1 MRKQLPVRALSYLKT
16 HMQKKKWRRVVT
28 VLSCIVVFCTT
39 YALILPAITMTQQTH
54 VHTPED
60 CYERVLICGQE
71 QAEPAEHVHTD
82 ACYQEQAILIC
93 GAAEGEGA
101 HLHTQDC
108 FDEAGNAV
116 CGLDE
121 SAGHEHTDDCYRTGW
136 VLVCELEEHQH
147 SLACYSD
154 PEADLESPAVWERT
168 IPQDLT
174 EDLAANVAAVA
185 ALPMLLA
192 LLLVLLLSGGRR
204 SRRDDGDDTDP
215 DA

>member
-1 MRKQLPVRALSYLKT
+1 MRKQLSVRALSYLKT

-39 YALILPAITMTQQTH
+39 YALILPAVTMTQQTFCGKQAH

-136 VLVCELEEHQH
+136 VLVCGQEESAEAQTPHEHTDGCYEDQLVCELEEHQH

-174 EDLAANVAAVA
+174 RSQQ
-185 ALPMLLA
+185 P
-192 LLLVLLLSGGRR
+192 VL
-204 SRRDDGDDTDP
+204 
-215 DA
+215 

>member
-71 QAEPAEHVHTD
+71 QA
-82 ACYQEQAILIC
+82 ILIC

-121 SAGHEHTDDCYRTGW
+121 SAGHEHTDGCYRTGW
-136 VLVCELEEHQH
+136 VLVCGQEESAKAQTPHEHTDGCYKDQLVCELEEHQH

-174 EDLAANVAAVA
+174 RSQQ
-185 ALPMLLA
+185 P
-192 LLLVLLLSGGRR
+192 VL
-204 SRRDDGDDTDP
+204 
-215 DA
+215 

>member
-71 QAEPAEHVHTD
+71 QA
-82 ACYQEQAILIC
+82 ILIC

-121 SAGHEHTDDCYRTGW
+121 SAGHEHTDGCYEDQ
-136 VLVCELEEHQH
+136 LVCELEEHQH

-204 SRRDDGDDTDP
+204 SRRDGGDDTDP

>member
-39 YALILPAITMTQQTH
+39 YALILPAVTMTQQTH

-60 CYERVLICGQE
+60 CYEDQL
-71 QAEPAEHVHTD
+71 
-82 ACYQEQAILIC
+82 
-93 GAAEGEGA
+93 
-101 HLHTQDC
+101 
-108 FDEAGNAV
+108 V
-116 CGLDE
+116 CG
-121 SAGHEHTDDCYRTGW
+121 
-136 VLVCELEEHQH
+136 LEEHQH

-174 EDLAANVAAVA
+174 RSQQ
-185 ALPMLLA
+185 P
-192 LLLVLLLSGGRR
+192 VL
-204 SRRDDGDDTDP
+204 
-215 DA
+215 

>member
-28 VLSCIVVFCTT
+28 VLSCIVVSCTT

-60 CYERVLICGQE
+60 CYERVLICG
-71 QAEPAEHVHTD
+71 
-82 ACYQEQAILIC
+82 QEQAILIC

-121 SAGHEHTDDCYRTGW
+121 SADHEHTDDCYRTGW
-136 VLVCELEEHQH
+136 VLVCGQEESAEAQMPHEHTDGCYEDQLVCELEEHQH
-147 SLACYSD
+147 SLA
-154 PEADLESPAVWERT
+154 A
-168 IPQDLT
+168 IPIPRPIW
-174 EDLAANVAAVA
+174 NR
-185 ALPMLLA
+185 PPYG
-192 LLLVLLLSGGRR
+192 SGR
-204 SRRDDGDDTDP
+204 SRRISRGHSSLFSDRGEACRYCHP
-215 DA
+215 QGRRAVHR

>member
-16 HMQKKKWRRVVT
+16 HMQKKKWRRIVT

-39 YALILPAITMTQQTH
+39 YALILPAITMTQQTFCGKQTH

-60 CYERVLICGQE
+60 CYEWVLICGQE

-93 GAAEGEGA
+93 GAAESEGA

-136 VLVCELEEHQH
+136 VLVCGQEESAEAQTPHEHTDGCYEDQLVCELEEHQH

-174 EDLAANVAAVA
+174 RSQQ
-185 ALPMLLA
+185 P
-192 LLLVLLLSGGRR
+192 VL
-204 SRRDDGDDTDP
+204 
-215 DA
+215 

>member
-60 CYERVLICGQE
+60 CYEWVLICGQE

-121 SAGHEHTDDCYRTGW
+121 SARPRTHGR
-136 VLVCELEEHQH
+136 LLPDGLGARLRAGGICR
-147 SLACYSD
+147 S
-154 PEADLESPAVWERT
+154 T
-168 IPQDLT
+168 N
-174 EDLAANVAAVA
+174 AARAHGR
-185 ALPMLLA
+185 LL
-192 LLLVLLLSGGRR
+192 
-204 SRRDDGDDTDP
+204 
-215 DA
+215 

>member
-39 YALILPAITMTQQTH
+39 YALILPAITMTQQTFCGKQTY

-82 ACYQEQAILIC
+82 
-93 GAAEGEGA
+93 
-101 HLHTQDC
+101 
-108 FDEAGNAV
+108 
-116 CGLDE
+116 
-121 SAGHEHTDDCYRTGW
+121 DCYRTGW
-136 VLVCELEEHQH
+136 VLVCGQEEHQH

-174 EDLAANVAAVA
+174 RSQQ
-185 ALPMLLA
+185 P
-192 LLLVLLLSGGRR
+192 VL
-204 SRRDDGDDTDP
+204 
-215 DA
+215 

>member
-71 QAEPAEHVHTD
+71 QA
-82 ACYQEQAILIC
+82 ILIC

-121 SAGHEHTDDCYRTGW
+121 SAGHEHTDGCYEDQ
-136 VLVCELEEHQH
+136 LVCEPEEHQH

-174 EDLAANVAAVA
+174 EDLAANVTPVA

-204 SRRDDGDDTDP
+204 SRRDDGDDTGP

>member
-39 YALILPAITMTQQTH
+39 YALILPAITMTQQTFCGKQTH

-71 QAEPAEHVHTD
+71 
-82 ACYQEQAILIC
+82 
-93 GAAEGEGA
+93 
-101 HLHTQDC
+101 
-108 FDEAGNAV
+108 
-116 CGLDE
+116 E
-121 SAGHEHTDDCYRTGW
+121 SAEAQTPHEHTDGCYEDQ
-136 VLVCELEEHQH
+136 LVCELEEHQH

-174 EDLAANVAAVA
+174 RSQQ
-185 ALPMLLA
+185 P
-192 LLLVLLLSGGRR
+192 VL
-204 SRRDDGDDTDP
+204 
-215 DA
+215 

>member
-1 MRKQLPVRALSYLKT
+1 MQNSLPKKFQRYLKE
-16 HMQKKKWRRVVT
+16 HLRKKHWKQFVT
-28 VLSCIVVFCTT
+28 VLACIVVFCTT
-39 YALILPAITMTQQTH
+39 YALILPAVTMTQQTFCGKQAH

-174 EDLAANVAAVA
+174 RSQQ
-185 ALPMLLA
+185 
-192 LLLVLLLSGGRR
+192 LVL
-204 SRRDDGDDTDP
+204 
-215 DA
+215 

>member
-28 VLSCIVVFCTT
+28 VLSCIVVSCTT
-39 YALILPAITMTQQTH
+39 YALILPAITMTQQTFCGKQTH

-60 CYERVLICGQE
+60 CYERVLICG
-71 QAEPAEHVHTD
+71 
-82 ACYQEQAILIC
+82 QEQAILIC

-174 EDLAANVAAVA
+174 EDLAANVAPVA

>member
-1 MRKQLPVRALSYLKT
+1 MRKQLPLRALSYLKT

-28 VLSCIVVFCTT
+28 VLSCIVVSCTT

-60 CYERVLICGQE
+60 CYEWVLICGQE
-71 QAEPAEHVHTD
+71 QAV
-82 ACYQEQAILIC
+82 LIC

-121 SAGHEHTDDCYRTGW
+121 SAGHEHTDDCYEDQ
-136 VLVCELEEHQH
+136 LVCELEEHQH

-174 EDLAANVAAVA
+174 RSQQ
-185 ALPMLLA
+185 P
-192 LLLVLLLSGGRR
+192 VL
-204 SRRDDGDDTDP
+204 
-215 DA
+215 